1 MNDTSPGSK
10 SVTSMT
16 VLCVDDE
23 PNILKSLQR
32 LLAGQ
37 GFELLLAQ
45 SGAAALQQLANRHVD
60 LVMSD
65 MKMPQMSGAE
75 FLTEVA
81 RLYPAT
87 YRIILSGYADMQ
99 STLAAVNQGQI
110 HRYLQKPWHQQDL
123 LTALRDGLDK
133 VALQQRNTELQQQL
147 QLRNQQLE
155 QFNQQL
161 EQRVEER
168 TSLLRQLIRQLQY
181 SQQQLQL
188 DQHATLKI
196 LYNIISSQPLLDGA
210 YAQNVSKLAGSLAQ
224 RSGLDKDG
232 CEQVALAG
240 LLAQLGLLTLPAE
253 LLQKPFYQ
261 LDLHQR
267 QRYLQHPQ
275 QAQLLMAPA
284 THLHAVADMIAHQY
298 ERFNGTGSPDQ
309 LIGQQIPLGAR
320 IVALARDFW
329 DTILGRLQKDKQSKV
344 KALQQIKLHLGSFY
358 DPQLVLLLEQ
368 LVLTM
373 DDALT
378 DQAVHPLTTA
388 KLQPGM
394 QLLQALYNDKA
405 MLLLP
410 EGHIFSLSSIMRI
423 RQLEQKTHQH
433 FALLI
438 KPETAVNS

>member
-1 MNDTSPGSK
+1 MSDTSPGSP
-10 SVTSMT
+10 SAAPLT

-37 GFELLLAQ
+37 GFQLLLAT
-45 SGAAALQQLANRHVD
+45 SGAEALQLLATRPVD

-75 FLTEVA
+75 LLTEVA
-81 RLYPAT
+81 RLYPTT
-87 YRIILSGYADMQ
+87 YRIILSGYADMA

-133 VALQQRNTELQQQL
+133 VALQQRNRELQQQL

-168 TSLLRQLIRQLQY
+168 TGLLRQLIRQLQY

-188 DQHATLKI
+188 DQHSTLKI

-224 RSGLDKDG
+224 RCGLDKDA

-240 LLAQLGLLTLPAE
+240 LLAELGLLTLPAE
-253 LLQKPFYQ
+253 LIQKPFYQ

-309 LIGQQIPLGAR
+309 LIGEQIPLGAR

-329 DTILGRLQKDKQSKV
+329 GFMLQRIHKEKLNKIKS
-344 KALQQIKLHLGSFY
+344 LQQIKLQLGNYY
-358 DPQLVLLLEQ
+358 DPQLVQLLEQ
-368 LVLTM
+368 LVERM
-373 DDALT
+373 DDALV
-378 DQAVHPLTTA
+378 DHAVHPLTTA
-388 KLQPGM
+388 KLTPGM

-405 MLLLP
+405 VLLLP
-410 EGHIFSLSSIMRI
+410 EGHVFSHSSIARI
-423 RQLEQKTHQH
+423 RQLEQKTNQH

-438 KPETAVNS
+438 KPDTAASG

>member
-1 MNDTSPGSK
+1 MSDTSPGSQ
-10 SVTSMT
+10 SAAAMT

-37 GFELLLAQ
+37 GFQLLLAS
-45 SGAAALQQLANRHVD
+45 SGAEALQLLASRPVD

-87 YRIILSGYADMQ
+87 YRIILSGYADMA

-110 HRYLQKPWHQQDL
+110 HRYIQKPWHQQDL

-133 VALQQRNTELQQQL
+133 VALQQHNTQLQQQL

-181 SQQQLQL
+181 SQQQLEQ
-188 DQHATLKI
+188 DHHSTLKI
-196 LYNIISSQPLLDGA
+196 LYNIINSQPLLDGA
-210 YAQNVSKLAGSLAQ
+210 YAQNVSKLAWSLAQ
-224 RSGLDKDG
+224 LSGLDKAG

-240 LLAQLGLLTLPAE
+240 LLAELGLLTLPAE
-253 LLQKPFYQ
+253 LIQKPFYQ

-284 THLHAVADMIAHQY
+284 IHLHAVADMIAHQY

-309 LIGQQIPLGAR
+309 LLGEQIPLGAR

-329 DTILGRLQKDKQSKV
+329 GMLLGRLQKGKLSKL

-358 DPQLVLLLEQ
+358 DPLLVQLLEQ
-368 LVLTM
+368 LVQTM
-373 DDALT
+373 DEAVVDHV
-378 DQAVHPLTTA
+378 VHPLTTA

-410 EGHIFSLSSIMRI
+410 EGHIFSHSSILRI
-423 RQLEQKTHQH
+423 RQLEQKTNQH

-438 KPETAVNS
+438 KAEPAVSG

>member
-1 MNDTSPGSK
+1 
-10 SVTSMT
+10 MT

-45 SGAAALQQLANRHVD
+45 SGTAALQQLANRHVD

-87 YRIILSGYADMQ
+87 YRIILSGYADME

-188 DQHATLKI
+188 DQHSTLKI

-224 RSGLDKDG
+224 RSGLDKDA

-240 LLAQLGLLTLPAE
+240 LLAELGLLTLPAE
-253 LLQKPFYQ
+253 LIQKPLYQ

-309 LIGQQIPLGAR
+309 LIGEQIPLGAR

-329 DTILGRLQKDKQSKV
+329 GFMLQRLHKEKLNKIKS
-344 KALQQIKLHLGSFY
+344 LQQIKLQIGNYY
-358 DPQLVLLLEQ
+358 DPQLVQLLEQ
-368 LVLTM
+368 LVERM
-373 DDALT
+373 DDALVDDT
-378 DQAVHPLTTA
+378 VHPLTTA
-388 KLQPGM
+388 KLRPGM

-410 EGHIFSLSSIMRI
+410 EGHVFSSSSILRI
-423 RQLEQKTHQH
+423 RQLEQKTNQH
-433 FALLI
+433 FTLQI
-438 KPETAVNS
+438 KPD

>member
-1 MNDTSPGSK
+1 MNDTSPSSE
-10 SVTSMT
+10 SVASMT

-37 GFELLLAQ
+37 GFQLLLAT
-45 SGAAALQQLANRHVD
+45 SGAEALQQLASRHVD

-75 FLTEVA
+75 LLTEVA

-87 YRIILSGYADMQ
+87 YRIILSGYSDME

-110 HRYLQKPWHQQDL
+110 QRYLQKPWHQQDL

-181 SQQQLQL
+181 SQQQLQQ
-188 DQHATLKI
+188 DQHSTLKI
-196 LYNIISSQPLLDGA
+196 LYNIINSQPLLDGA

-224 RSGLDKDG
+224 RSGLDKTG

-240 LLAQLGLLTLPAE
+240 LLAELGLLTLPAE
-253 LLQKPFYQ
+253 LIQKPFYQ
-261 LDLHQR
+261 LDLHER

-309 LIGQQIPLGAR
+309 LIGEQIPLGAR
-320 IVALARDFW
+320 ILALARDFW
-329 DTILGRLQKDKQSKV
+329 GFMLQRLNKEKLNKIKS
-344 KALQQIKLHLGSFY
+344 LQQIKLQLGNYY
-358 DPQLVLLLEQ
+358 DPQLVQLLEQ
-368 LVLTM
+368 LVESM
-373 DDALT
+373 DVALV
-378 DQAVHPLTTA
+378 DNAVHPLTTA
-388 KLQPGM
+388 KLKSGM

-410 EGHIFSLSSIMRI
+410 EGHVFSSSSIQRI
-423 RQLEQKTHQH
+423 RQLEQKTNQH
-433 FALLI
+433 FTLQI
-438 KPETAVNS
+438 KPD

>member
-1 MNDTSPGSK
+1 
-10 SVTSMT
+10 
-16 VLCVDDE
+16 
-23 PNILKSLQR
+23 
-32 LLAGQ
+32 
-37 GFELLLAQ
+37 
-45 SGAAALQQLANRHVD
+45 
-60 LVMSD
+60 MSD

-87 YRIILSGYADMQ
+87 YRIILSGYADME

-188 DQHATLKI
+188 DQHSTLKI

-224 RSGLDKDG
+224 RSGLDKDA

-240 LLAQLGLLTLPAE
+240 LLAELGLLTLPAE
-253 LLQKPFYQ
+253 LIQKPLYQ

-309 LIGQQIPLGAR
+309 LIGEQIPLGAR

-329 DTILGRLQKDKQSKV
+329 GFMLQRLHKEKLNKIKS
-344 KALQQIKLHLGSFY
+344 LQQIKLQIGNYY
-358 DPQLVLLLEQ
+358 DPQLVQLLEQ
-368 LVLTM
+368 LVERM
-373 DDALT
+373 DDALVDDT
-378 DQAVHPLTTA
+378 VHPLTTA
-388 KLQPGM
+388 KLRPGM

-410 EGHIFSLSSIMRI
+410 EGHVFSSSSILRI
-423 RQLEQKTHQH
+423 RQLEQKTNQH
-433 FALLI
+433 FTLQI
-438 KPETAVNS
+438 KPD